1 MSVIGVLLFLM
12 AIISYT
18 KIKEPQITVIDPKV
32 GNPGDVFSIYGSNF
46 GNEQAESFVEIG
58 GLRITSSNC
67 IEWSDRKITIT
78 LPANVR
84 DGLVYV
90 VTQGG
95 RSEPKIFTNKTVVPV
110 KVISDPA
117 TSVPS
122 IYAIDEKS
130 QSVGGLIS
138 IHGKNFGL
146 MRNNSKVCFSFKDAE
161 QPQIDDK
168 VYCENED
175 YEYWSDELVRIR
187 VPDGASDGSVFIETE
202 KGASNGY
209 PFELQKTIGRKT
221 FSGRRT
227 YVIDTSVELREIVT
241 DDDGLI
247 FLRVPKP
254 PVFASQPGVDV
265 VSSSH
270 KPSIEEIAGTM
281 VHQFDGE
288 EINASIVPEKSDS
301 KAEQPAPAAN
311 VNIAQTFVIT
321 TSAVSTEIKEQL
333 IKPYAKKDTLA
344 KIQQASSATLS
355 LDSIT
360 MLLKDEKVVSLAKSI
375 VGKTT
380 NPYTKAHLIYSYMVK
395 NFAVLK
401 DVRSPDASSID
412 MLETKQGDAYDF
424 AMLYNALL
432 LSSNVLARPCAGILV
447 DADSSSK
454 PHWWSEF
461 YIESFGWVPVDVALG
476 AGLPFECFKKQTNA
490 KDFYFGN
497 LDAQHVTFSRG
508 YNKLHPTIA
517 YSKIVCQ
524 PRTYALQSIW
534 EESSDKV
541 TRYSS
546 FWTAPNVTGVY

>member
-1 MSVIGVLLFLM
+1 MSAIGVLLFLM

-32 GNPGDVFSIYGSNF
+32 GNPGDVLTLYGNNF
-46 GNEQAESFVEIG
+46 GNEQTESFVEIG
-58 GLRITSSNC
+58 GLRITASNC
-67 IEWSDRKITIT
+67 IEWTDHKIRIT

-117 TSVPS
+117 MSVPA
-122 IYAIDEKS
+122 IYGIDEKN
-130 QSVGGLIS
+130 QSVGGLLS

-146 MRNNSKVCFSFKDAE
+146 MRNNSRVCFSFKDSE
-161 QPQIDDK
+161 QPQTDDK
-168 VYCENED
+168 VYCESED
-175 YEYWSDELVRIR
+175 YEYWSDELVRVR

-202 KGASNGY
+202 KGISNGF
-209 PFELQKTIGRKT
+209 PFELQKSIGRKSFLGKRT
-221 FSGRRT
+221 F
-227 YVIDTSVELREIVT
+227 VIDTSVELREIVT
-241 DDDGLI
+241 DNDGLI

-265 VSSSH
+265 TAATH
-270 KPSIEEIAGTM
+270 KPSIEEIAGTI

-288 EINASIVPEKSDS
+288 EINATVVIEKSDS
-301 KAEQPAPAAN
+301 KTEQPAPTAN
-311 VNIAQTFVIT
+311 VNINHTFVIT

-333 IKPYAKKDTLA
+333 VKPYSKKDTIS
-344 KIQQASSATLS
+344 KVQQASSAS
-355 LDSIT
+355 LDSVT
-360 MLLKDEKVVSLAKSI
+360 ELLKNEKVTALSRSI
-375 VGKTT
+375 IGKTT
-380 NPYTKAHLIYSYMVK
+380 NPYTKAHLIYNYMVK
-395 NFAVLK
+395 NFTVLK
-401 DVRSPDASSID
+401 DVRSPDAPVID
-412 MLETKQGDAYDF
+412 LLETKKGDAYDF
-424 AMLYNALL
+424 AMLYDALL
-432 LSSNVLARPCAGILV
+432 LAGNVLVRPCAGILV
-447 DADSSSK
+447 DADSSAR
-454 PHWWSEF
+454 PHWWCEF

-476 AGLPFECFKKQTNA
+476 AGLPFECFKKQTNV
-490 KDFYFGN
+490 KEFYFGN
-497 LDAQHVTFSRG
+497 LDAQHITFSRG

-524 PRTYALQSIW
+524 PKTYALQSIW

-546 FWTAPNVTGVY
+546 YWTTPNVTGVY

>member
-1 MSVIGVLLFLM
+1 MSFIGVLLFLM
-12 AIISYT
+12 AIISST
-18 KIKEPQITVIDPKV
+18 KVKEPQITVIDPKV

-46 GNEQAESFVEIG
+46 GNEQTESFVEIG
-58 GLRITSSNC
+58 GLRITASNC
-67 IEWSDRKITIT
+67 IEWSDHKIVIT

-117 TSVPS
+117 TSIPV
-122 IYAIDEKS
+122 IYGIEEKS
-130 QSVGGLIS
+130 QCVGGLLS

-146 MRNNSKVCFSFKDAE
+146 MRNNSKVSFSFKSSDLTQNDE
-161 QPQIDDK
+161 KI
-168 VYCENED
+168 YCENED

-187 VPDGASDGSVFIETE
+187 VPDGTSDGFVFIETE
-202 KGASNGY
+202 KGSSNNY
-209 PFELQKTIGRKT
+209 PFELQKTLGRKT
-221 FSGRRT
+221 FLDKRT

-241 DDDGLI
+241 DNDGLI

-265 VSSSH
+265 TAATH
-270 KPSIEEIAGTM
+270 KPSIEEIAGTI

-288 EINASIVPEKSDS
+288 EINASVVVEKADS
-301 KAEQPAPAAN
+301 KTEQSVPAAN
-311 VNIAQTFVIT
+311 VNIGQTFVVT

-333 IKPYAKKDTLA
+333 VKPYSKKDTIS
-344 KIQQASSATLS
+344 KVQQASSAS
-355 LDSIT
+355 LDSIAE
-360 MLLKDEKVVSLAKSI
+360 LLKNEKVTALSRSI
-375 VGKTT
+375 IGKTT
-380 NPYTKAHLIYSYMVK
+380 NPYTKAHLIYSYMIK
-395 NFAVLK
+395 NFTVLS
-401 DVRSPDASSID
+401 DVRSPDAPVID
-412 MLETKQGDAYDF
+412 LLETKKGDAYDF
-424 AMLYNALL
+424 AMLYDALL
-432 LSSNVLARPCAGILV
+432 LAGNVLVRPCAGILV
-447 DADSSSK
+447 DADSSSR
-454 PHWWSEF
+454 PHWWCEF

-476 AGLPFECFKKQTNA
+476 AGLPFECFKKQTNV

-524 PRTYALQSIW
+524 TKTYALQSIW

-546 FWTAPNVTGVY
+546 YWTTPNVTGVY